1 MDYLV
6 KDPPVIWGSLYLSI
20 ALLFVMAF
28 LVYAAVHHRR
38 LLPRVRD
45 PEELYARLQGDWE
58 KSSDGVDVDAN
69 DYSDVSELDED
80 LALGEELYHRRKAQ
94 ESEEAWNQEMHEE
107 YPLGGYAE
115 GGGGGPTSPSSR
127 HEHVE

>member
-1 MDYLV
+1 MDYLI

-20 ALLFVMAF
+20 VLLFVMAF

-69 DYSDVSELDED
+69 DYSEFSDRRVAKVEYAGQIVGVSAGVIWLGDVVGME
-80 LALGEELYHRRKAQ
+80 
-94 ESEEAWNQEMHEE
+94 
-107 YPLGGYAE
+107 
-115 GGGGGPTSPSSR
+115 
-127 HEHVE
+127 